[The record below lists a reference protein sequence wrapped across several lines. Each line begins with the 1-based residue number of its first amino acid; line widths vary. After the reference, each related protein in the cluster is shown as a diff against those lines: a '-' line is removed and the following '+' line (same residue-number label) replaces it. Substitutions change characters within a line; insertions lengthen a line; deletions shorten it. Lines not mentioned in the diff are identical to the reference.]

1 MSQLFNK
8 DGLPVKNNPK
18 AIQEELV
25 RGTGFV
31 IAEKVSAF
39 IQNASLHEKHIV
51 ISIDNGTAAPT
62 DKKFA
67 VGRIKE
73 ALELFQRGLSDPKS

>member
-8 DGLPVKNNPK
+8 DGLPVKNNPR
-18 AIQEELV
+18 AIQDELV

-31 IAEKVSAF
+31 FAKRVSVF
-39 IQNASLHEKHIV
+39 TQNASLHEKYIV
-51 ISIDNGTAAPT
+51 VSIDDGATAPIE
-62 DKKFA
+62 KKFI

-73 ALELFQRGLSDPKS
+73 ALELFQQEL

>member
-18 AIQEELV
+18 AIQDELV

-31 IAEKVSAF
+31 FAKKVSIF
-39 IQNASLHEKHIV
+39 TQNASLHEKYIV
-51 ISIDNGTAAPT
+51 VSMDDGETAPIE
-62 DKKFA
+62 KRF
-67 VGRIKE
+67 VIGRMKE
-73 ALELFQRGLSDPKS
+73 ALELFQREL

>member
-18 AIQEELV
+18 EIQEELV

>member
-18 AIQEELV
+18 AIQDELV

-31 IAEKVSAF
+31 FAKKASIF
-39 IQNASLHEKHIV
+39 MQNASLHEKYIV
-51 ISIDNGTAAPT
+51 VSIDDGTTAPIE
-62 DKKFA
+62 KKFI

-73 ALELFQRGLSDPKS
+73 ALELFQQEL